1 MDTTFRSDERFTQA
15 EFLAW
20 LAKHSRMLTGTCELI
35 GGAIVMA
42 PPANYPHSILITRL
56 IYSLQTHVRSGSLG
70 QVHAPSAG
78 YEFRSGDTLEPDVS
92 FVSSARLLAGP
103 KPRSGQMM
111 RVVPDLVIEVLSR
124 SNERYDRKDKKKIY
138 ALNGV
143 DEYWLVAP
151 RNRSVTV
158 LRRTGEAYDQGVSYV
173 NGDIRSH
180 VLPAL
185 TLTVDELF
193 ADLAT

>member
-1 MDTTFRSDERFTQA
+1 METTFRSDEKFTQA
-15 EFLAW
+15 QFLVW
-20 LAKHSRMLTGTCELI
+20 LQKHSRMLTGTCELI

-42 PPANYPHSILITRL
+42 PPANYPHSLLVTRL
-56 IYSLQTHVRSGSLG
+56 VASLEHHVRSGNLG

-92 FVSSARLLAGP
+92 FVSASRLERGPAPSA
-103 KPRSGQMM
+103 GQMM

-124 SNERYDRKDKKKIY
+124 SNERYDRKEKKKIY
-138 ALNGV
+138 ARNGV
-143 DEYWLVAP
+143 DEYWLVAS

-158 LRRTGEAYDQGVSYV
+158 LRRVDDDYDQGVSYV
-173 NGDIRSH
+173 NGQIRSQ
-180 VLPAL
+180 VLSGL

-193 ADLAT
+193 AGL